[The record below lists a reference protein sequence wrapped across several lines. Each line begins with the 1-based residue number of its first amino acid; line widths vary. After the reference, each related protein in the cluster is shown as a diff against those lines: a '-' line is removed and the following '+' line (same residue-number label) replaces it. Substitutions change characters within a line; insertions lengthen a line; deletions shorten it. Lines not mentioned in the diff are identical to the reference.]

1 MNIKARYLIIIAMI
15 ALVVLI
21 ILEIPLGR
29 TIYVTKD
36 SLKVL
41 EIPNLVKFKEEVS
54 ASEVKFQT
62 LRSKWGL
69 QKDINKF
76 LSKYQKINCG
86 GKTYYYNEEKDFTVS
101 RYEIKKKW
109 LNEISIYYASG
120 NTCDIDTSLKKIEL
134 IPQEY
139 TLEEAKNDGYFVVQ
153 DGKYFNKKAYD
164 EFKENTNNGLSGVLR
179 IITLTKNHDL
189 IITDLHYENKK
200 FKVVRDST
208 RDKDNKENYLEAYNF
223 ESIGIYDNKLY
234 AYNGKKLTNSVAN
247 SKKDALY
254 LFDIYE

>member
-1 MNIKARYLIIIAMI
+1 M
-15 ALVVLI
+15 
-21 ILEIPLGR
+21 
-29 TIYVTKD
+29 TKD

-76 LSKYQKINCG
+76 LSKYQKINCD

-109 LNEISIYYASG
+109 LNEISIYYAIG

-139 TLEEAKNDGYFVVQ
+139 TIEEAKNDGYFGIEN
-153 DGKYFNKKAYD
+153 GKYFNKDAYD
-164 EFKENTNNGLSGVLR
+164 EFKEDSDNGISSILR
-179 IITLTKNHDL
+179 IITLTENKDL

-200 FKVVRDST
+200 FKVVRDAT
-208 RDKDNKENYLEAYNF
+208 RDRNNKENYINAYNF
-223 ESIGIYDNKLY
+223 EHIGIYKNKLY
-234 AYNGKKLTNSVAN
+234 AYNGEKINKSVVNDTKNAM
-247 SKKDALY
+247 Y
-254 LFDIYE
+254 LFDILS